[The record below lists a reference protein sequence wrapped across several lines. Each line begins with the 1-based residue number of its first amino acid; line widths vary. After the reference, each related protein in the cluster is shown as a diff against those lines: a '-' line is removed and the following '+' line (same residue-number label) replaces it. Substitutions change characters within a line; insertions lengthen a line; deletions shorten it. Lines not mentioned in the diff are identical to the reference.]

1 MQGEAQAVLDRDFS
15 DTRRLDGDDQDGL
28 ACERLP

>member
-1 MQGEAQAVLDRDFS
+1 MQEEAQEILDRDPS
-15 DTRRLDGDDQDGL
+15 DPNRLDGDDQDGL